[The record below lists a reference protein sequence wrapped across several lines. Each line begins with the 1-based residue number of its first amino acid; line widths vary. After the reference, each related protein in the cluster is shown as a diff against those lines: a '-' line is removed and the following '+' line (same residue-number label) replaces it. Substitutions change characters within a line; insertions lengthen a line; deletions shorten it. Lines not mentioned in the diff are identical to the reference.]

1 MPRTTT
7 DSHNRFDLDE
17 VWDSFSD
24 NERLRVEATLARVGV
39 GAGSLL
45 DVGAGDGRLTRRLAE
60 ATPHTVALDF
70 SRASLAR
77 AADLRLRVQGSVL
90 ALPFGGASFDMVLA
104 TEVLEHLSDADRRL
118 AVRELVRVTRK
129 RVLVSVPFRET
140 LAEEMCQC
148 ERCGSV
154 FHAYGHMR
162 AFTHADLVALDDD
175 LVAESVEAIVP
186 IPKVRPL
193 RALRWL
199 QMRVGKRFGYDS
211 SARCPACGGAARPDT
226 GNLAGTLLRILCDR
240 LDRLFP
246 LREPG
251 WLLAVYVRRRP

>member
-1 MPRTTT
+1 MPRAST

-24 NERLRVEATLARVGV
+24 NERLRVEAILERVDV
-39 GAGSLL
+39 SASSLL
-45 DVGAGDGRLTRRLAE
+45 DVGAGDGRLTRRLVE
-60 ATPHTVALDF
+60 AAPHTVALDF
-70 SRASLAR
+70 SRASLRR

-90 ALPFGGASFDMVLA
+90 RLPFGDASFDLVLA
-104 TEVLEHLSDADRRL
+104 TEVLEHLSDADRRI

-129 RVLVSVPFRET
+129 RILVTVPFRET

-148 ERCGSV
+148 ARCELV

-162 AFTHADLVALDDD
+162 AFTHADLAALDHD
-175 LVAESVEAIVP
+175 LVVELVEAVVP
-186 IPKVRPL
+186 IQKVRPL

-199 QMRVGKRFGYDS
+199 QMRAGKRYGYDT
-211 SARCPACGGAARPDT
+211 SARCPACGGVARANT
-226 GNLAGTLLRILCDR
+226 GNIVGTVLRILCDR
-240 LDRLFP
+240 VDRLFP

-251 WLLAVYVRRRP
+251 WLLAVYCRRHT